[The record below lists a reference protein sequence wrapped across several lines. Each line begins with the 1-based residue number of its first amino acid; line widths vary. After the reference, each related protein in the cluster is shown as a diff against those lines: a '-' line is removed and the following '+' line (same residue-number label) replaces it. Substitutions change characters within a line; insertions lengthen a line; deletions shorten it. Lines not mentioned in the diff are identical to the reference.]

1 MQLAFNRTHA
11 PLDVL
16 PSIQHTLE
24 VASSGGAN
32 PLPQLPTFSAVV
44 DAHKQPTVG
53 PITKTHIFGLQPITQ
68 PATPTVLLISTL
80 QQAVAIV
87 ASPATNGVSLVQ
99 DLLKMTV

>member
-1 MQLAFNRTHA
+1 M
-11 PLDVL
+11 
-16 PSIQHTLE
+16 
-24 VASSGGAN
+24 
-32 PLPQLPTFSAVV
+32 
-44 DAHKQPTVG
+44 VG